1 MSRIVLAGLLLAAAL
16 TGCADDG
23 GVPPIAP
30 DDLAA
35 EISSRMEEE
44 VGVAPEVDC
53 PAELS
58 AEVGATATCTIAASE
73 EVTTALVVEA
83 TVTEIDEA
91 ERVVMFDIAVSTAEE
106 ASPDPS
112 APAEETPVE
121 ETPAEESP
129 PAPEEAAEET
139 TEPTP

>member
-1 MSRIVLAGLLLAAAL
+1 
-16 TGCADDG
+16 
-23 GVPPIAP
+23 
-30 DDLAA
+30 
-35 EISSRMEEE
+35 
-44 VGVAPEVDC
+44 
-53 PAELS
+53 
-58 AEVGATATCTIAASE
+58 
-73 EVTTALVVEA
+73 
-83 TVTEIDEA
+83 VTEIDEA

-121 ETPAEESP
+121 ETPVEESP

>member
-1 MSRIVLAGLLLAAAL
+1 M
-16 TGCADDG
+16 
-23 GVPPIAP
+23 
-30 DDLAA
+30 
-35 EISSRMEEE
+35 
-44 VGVAPEVDC
+44 GVAPEVDC
-53 PAELS
+53 PAELP

-121 ETPAEESP
+121 ETPVEESP